1 MNEYQTSIPMLTTLK
16 STDATAIRG
25 IVMHMTM
32 EIDKLKRRIEELEK
46 KNSDSDAI
54 RNAYR
59 SPVNRSKR

>member
-46 KNSDSDAI
+46 KNNDFDAR
-54 RNAYR
+54 RNSYR
-59 SPVNRSKR
+59 NPLDRSKR